1 MRFYLFDESKYNQCG
16 STIRRLRKARKLSQ
30 ENLAGKC
37 QIAGLNVNQK
47 AISRTETGK
56 RIIPDFELL
65 FYAELFDVPI
75 TALFESID
83 I

>member
-1 MRFYLFDESKYNQCG
+1 MRFYLFDESKCNQCG
-16 STIRRLRKARKLSQ
+16 PMIRGLRKARKLSQ
-30 ENLAGKC
+30 EKLAGKC
-37 QIAGLNVNQK
+37 QIAGLNLNQK

-65 FYAELFDVPI
+65 FYAEFFDVPI